1 MYTGA
6 NRVDMIN
13 IVQGLGVGICVLD
26 MDMRIRYVNDWYVHV
41 FGDDT
46 GKYYYERCG
55 YEPGIHDRI
64 SMSFE
69 QNKPVTIVQTM
80 RGKDGRKFD
89 ATLSIMPLVDS
100 FDKTFAAIEIVQDVA
115 AYTSIINEIKN
126 ILTNEQIN
134 AHFGIYVQDN
144 DGKLAIIDQAPILP
158 TFDLPYETDLLGPP
172 PVIFGRFEEH
182 RECIS
187 GISELSKVTEELT
200 QSNTEL
206 TDLIRTRDDAL
217 NTVAHELRN
226 PITAIHAYAEML
238 HGERFGSL
246 NEKQRNALAK
256 ILKNSDNITYLI
268 NDILDVSKIRSGK
281 LTLNLEEVD
290 ITGMIDEIVGNIRSL
305 ADKKNISLDVDRG
318 GMLLAKIDHDH
329 VSRSVINLIDNAIKF
344 TPEGGCIR
352 VTARDVRDVIEIA
365 VSDNGIGIAADKLT
379 RVFEEFEQA
388 GYHEGTGLGLAI
400 VKKIAELHHGLLE
413 IQSEEGIGSTF
424 TIILPKGGLVEN

>member
-1 MYTGA
+1 MSTGVS
-6 NRVDMIN
+6 RVDLIS

-26 MDMRIRYVNDWYVHV
+26 TDMRIRYVNDWYAHV
-41 FGDDT
+41 FGDDA

-55 YEPGIHDRI
+55 YEPSIHDRI

-69 QNKPVTIVQTM
+69 QNKPVTIIQTM
-80 RGKDGRKFD
+80 RDRDGRKFD

-115 AYTSIINEIKN
+115 AYTRMSNEIKN
-126 ILTNEQIN
+126 ILTDEQIN
-134 AHFGIYVQDN
+134 APFGIYVQDD
-144 DGKLAIIDQAPILP
+144 DGRLAIIDQAPIQP
-158 TFDLPYETDLLGPP
+158 TSNLPYETNLIGPP
-172 PVIFGRFEEH
+172 SVLFGRFEEH
-182 RECIS
+182 SEDAV
-187 GISELSKVTEELT
+187 GISELSKVTEDLA

-206 TDLIRTRDDAL
+206 TDLIRARDDAL
-217 NTVAHELRN
+217 STVAHELRN

-246 NEKQRNALAK
+246 NEKQKGALAK
-256 ILKNSDNITYLI
+256 ILKNSDNIAYLI
-268 NDILDVSKIRSGK
+268 NDILDVGKIQSGK

-305 ADKKNISLDVDRG
+305 ADKKNISLDVDRK
-318 GMLLAKIDHDH
+318 GMLSAKIDRNQ

-344 TPEGGCIR
+344 TPEGGRIQ
-352 VTARDVRDVIEIA
+352 VSARDVRGVIEIA
-365 VSDNGIGIAADKLT
+365 ISDSGTGIAADKLAL
-379 RVFEEFEQA
+379 VFEEFEQA
-388 GYHEGTGLGLAI
+388 GCYNGTGLGLAI

-413 IQSEEGIGSTF
+413 IHSEEGIGSTF